1 MDKSATQWMIT
12 PLRKYATFEGRA
24 RRKEFWWF
32 ELFVYLIS
40 LALILAEIAVVGF
53 DAARKLSFGPSTLF
67 TLAILIP
74 GLAVAFRRLHDIDRS
89 AWWLLITLIPFIG
102 VIILLVWHCQRGT
115 AGPNR
120 FGPDPI
126 NDGE

>member
-53 DAARKLSFGPSTLF
+53 DAARKLSFGPSTQF

-102 VIILLVWHCQRGT
+102 VVILLVWHCQRGT